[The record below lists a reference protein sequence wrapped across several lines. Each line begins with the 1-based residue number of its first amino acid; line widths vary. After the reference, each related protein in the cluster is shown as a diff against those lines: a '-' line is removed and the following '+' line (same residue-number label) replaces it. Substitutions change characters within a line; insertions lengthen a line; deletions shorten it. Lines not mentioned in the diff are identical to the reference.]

1 MLSTINKALT
11 GIRGILTIL
20 ATYGVMYLGMLM
32 NNVTGLTPEM
42 LKGAAMLAI
51 PPTIKL
57 IKTDLI
63 PRLQELLN
71 PKENK
76 DA

>member
-1 MLSTINKALT
+1 MNKTLK
-11 GIRGILTIL
+11 GVRGILTLLGTYAIL
-20 ATYGVMYLGMLM
+20 YLDMVLTNLTGV
-32 NNVTGLTPEM
+32 TPEM
-42 LKGAAMLAI
+42 LKGAAIMAI
-51 PPTIKL
+51 PATIKL

-63 PRLQELLN
+63 PKLQELLN